1 MKDRLFFGNT
11 LSAVEYSFDQ
21 EGNEVF
27 LYLQLER
34 KKLELEVKESK
45 KFVEKNELF
54 DFINKTSQEHVVLV
68 INNKHVLSKSIDIKN
83 DNDAVVFK
91 RAFSSLN
98 INDFYQESLPL
109 NEGTFLSVVR
119 ENYVKS
125 LIKEFTSKK
134 ITVLDV
140 LLGTTSI
147 SSLLSIISYENIF
160 TSNTELLID
169 SGKMVS
175 INSKRFVDCDYEIN
189 GLRISN
195 QHVLSLSAIV
205 NCYLNK
211 TVNYKSDQYKEYI
224 EKKKFNLGYKLVLG
238 ILFLLVLMNFI
249 YFNSYS
255 SEVNKFTEQLEL
267 KKNDK
272 RKLLNLKEKVKKKR
286 KLLSELQ
293 SSTSFSIAKYPD
305 QIVYGIPK
313 SVVLKVLSYQSLNK
327 VLKKDKETNFNL
339 KEIEVKG
346 TFNNYIEFTSWIDNL
361 ERKAWVKELLE
372 LTTEKDK
379 RKNNSNFHILILI
392 E

>member
-147 SSLLSIISYENIF
+147 ASLLSIISYENIF

-313 SVVLKVLSYQSLNK
+313 SVVLKVLLYQSLNK